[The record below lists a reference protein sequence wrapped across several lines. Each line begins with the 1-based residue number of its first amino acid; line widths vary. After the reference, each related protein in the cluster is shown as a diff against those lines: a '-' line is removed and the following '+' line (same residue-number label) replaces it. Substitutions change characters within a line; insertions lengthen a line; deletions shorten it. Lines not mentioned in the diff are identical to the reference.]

1 MSTIIVEVSD
11 EIAKKFAGQ
20 KVVKMDDI
28 LDYQDDL
35 KYSFSDDK
43 VSLNE
48 MSNFLWKT
56 ISSNKSVAC

>member
-1 MSTIIVEVSD
+1 MTTIIVEVSD